1 MNKYILLFLIFGVVA
16 FASTTGAGLPWESPL
31 ETIKASITGPVAFTI
46 SILAIVACGIGLV
59 WGGEMT
65 TFVKTLVYIVLVIAL
80 VVGATNIM
88 AMFNTTG
95 ALIWMKS

>member
-1 MNKYILLFLIFGVVA
+1 MLKRYLMLFFIFGAVFA
-16 FASTTGAGLPWESPL
+16 FASTTGGGLPWESPL
-31 ETIKASITGPVAFTI
+31 QTIKASITGPVAFTL

-80 VVGATNIM
+80 VVGATNVMGI
-88 AMFNTTG
+88 FQTTG
-95 ALIWMKS
+95 ALI

>member
-1 MNKYILLFLIFGVVA
+1 MKRYLMLFFIFGAVFA
-16 FASTTGAGLPWESPL
+16 FASTTGGGLPWESPL
-31 ETIKASITGPVAFTI
+31 QTIKASITGPVAFTL

-80 VVGATNIM
+80 VVGATNVMGI
-88 AMFNTTG
+88 FQTTG
-95 ALIWMKS
+95 ALI

>member
-1 MNKYILLFLIFGVVA
+1 M
-16 FASTTGAGLPWESPL
+16 PWESPL

-95 ALIWMKS
+95 ALI